1 MRRVLVTG
9 ASSGIGEACALAFAV
24 RGWALV
30 LCARRGSR
38 LAEVAARAHAHG
50 APDVREIQLDVR
62 DRAAVEHAAAT
73 FHDVLAGVHVLVNN
87 AGLARGFGP
96 FGENEPDD
104 WEEMLDTNVKGLLH
118 VTRVLLPHLVANRGD
133 IVNIGSVAGRWT
145 YPGGAV
151 YCASKAAER
160 VLTEGLRM
168 DLLGTGV
175 RCCTVDPGM
184 VETEFSLVRFHGD
197 APRAGAVYDGVTPL
211 EAMDVAEAI
220 AWIVERPRH
229 VNVSE
234 MVIYPT
240 DQAAPTQVHRRASGR
255 AERT

>member
-1 MRRVLVTG
+1 MKRALITG
-9 ASSGIGEACALAFAV
+9 ASSGIGEACALQFAA
-24 RGWALV
+24 RGWSLV

-38 LAEVAARAHAHG
+38 LAEVAQRAHAHG
-50 APDVREIQLDVR
+50 APDVREFQLDVR
-62 DRAAVEHAAAT
+62 DRAAVEAFAAT
-73 FHDVLAGVHVLVNN
+73 HQSLLSGVDLLVNN

-96 FGENEPDD
+96 LPENDPDD

-118 VTRVLLPHLVANRGD
+118 VTRVMLPHLVANKGD

-151 YCASKAAER
+151 YCGSKAAE
-160 VLTEGLRM
+160 LAITEGLRM

-197 APRAGAVYDGVTPL
+197 APRADKVYADMNPL
-211 EAMDVAEAI
+211 SATDVAETI

-229 VNVSE
+229 VNVAE
-234 MVIYPT
+234 VVLYPT
-240 DQAAPTQVHRRASGR
+240 DQASPTQVSRKGKR
-255 AERT
+255 